1 MLAAQRDLS
10 RHDGWPS
17 ACSTG
22 TKSNDMTVAIP
33 VKPTE
38 EPPLLTVNG
47 ACNRGDPCDVRGAV
61 IVCEPVGA

>member
-1 MLAAQRDLS
+1 
-10 RHDGWPS
+10 
-17 ACSTG
+17 
-22 TKSNDMTVAIP
+22 MTVAIP